1 MKWNN
6 IYTYCWVLL
15 ISLISSCSNDD
26 VGPSI
31 LNGDHVKSELDM
43 WIIDEFTGPYN
54 IKVDYRMSSADLD
67 QSKVL
72 VPVKEDLVKP
82 FLQAV
87 KKIWINPYIKASEKG
102 ADFMADYSN
111 KQLILVGSGSYNEDQ
126 SVTLGLATNGYTI
139 TLYTVN
145 SFDLKASVSKSS
157 LVRFF
162 QTMHHEFGHIL
173 NQRKSYDN
181 NFQNITGGYSADWT
195 AKTTAQ
201 ARELGFISNYASSA
215 HTEDFVEV
223 FSYYICSTDQEWDS
237 IISSIQNQ
245 NARSAINK
253 KLLVVTSYMKD
264 TYGVDI
270 KILREEIIKAI
281 NEVSVGNLD

>member
-6 IYTYCWVLL
+6 IYTCCLVLL
-15 ISLISSCSNDD
+15 IGILSSCSNDD
-26 VGPSI
+26 VGSSI
-31 LNGDHVKSELDM
+31 LVDNNIKTELDL
-43 WIIDEFTGPYN
+43 WIIDEFTSPYN
-54 IKVDYRMSSADLD
+54 IKVDYRMNSADLD

-72 VPVKEDLVKP
+72 VPTKEDLVKP

-87 KKIWINPYIKASEKG
+87 KKIWINPYIEASEKG
-102 ADFMADYSN
+102 AGFVADYTN
-111 KQLILVGSGSYNEDQ
+111 KQLILVGSGSYNDDR

-145 SFDLKASVSKSS
+145 SFDLKTSVSKSS
-157 LVRFF
+157 LIQFF

-195 AKTTAQ
+195 SKTTAQ
-201 ARELGFISNYASSA
+201 ARELGFISNYARSS

-223 FSYYICSTDQEWDS
+223 LSYYICSTDQQWNA
-237 IISSIQNQ
+237 IINSIQSQ
-245 NARSAINK
+245 SARSAINK

-270 KILREEIIKAI
+270 KILRDEIVKAI
-281 NEVSVGNLD
+281 EEVSVGNLD